1 MLYDFDVK
9 KFARMLLPPILR
21 GPVLVALVGISI
33 LPIKFIYETFMAYRQ
48 SVKGRINRTC
58 NVNSLEKI
66 LNDLFFLTDHQ
77 IYITTTLEPLQLYMY
92 SRREKIPPLC
102 LHGAGEIHA
111 TPCYIKPHNGVSPEP
126 TFVIHIPTFLC
137 TSLDQEQD
145 EYNGRYLIEIYN
157 ALNIYKPAGRAY
169 RIELYNY
176 YE

>member
-1 MLYDFDVK
+1 
-9 KFARMLLPPILR
+9 MLLPPILR
-21 GPVLVALVGISI
+21 GPVLVALISILI
-33 LPIKFIYETFMAYRQ
+33 LPIKSIYEAFMAYRQ
-48 SVKGRINRTC
+48 SVKDRLHMTC

-66 LNDLFFLTDHQ
+66 LNDHFFLTDRQ
-77 IYITTTLEPLQLYMY
+77 IYITTTLDPSQLYLY
-92 SRREKIPPLC
+92 KQSEKIPPLY

-111 TPCYIKPHNGVSPEP
+111 APCYIKPHDGVSPGP

-157 ALNIYKPAGRAY
+157 ILNIYKPAGRAY
-169 RIELYNY
+169 RIELYDY